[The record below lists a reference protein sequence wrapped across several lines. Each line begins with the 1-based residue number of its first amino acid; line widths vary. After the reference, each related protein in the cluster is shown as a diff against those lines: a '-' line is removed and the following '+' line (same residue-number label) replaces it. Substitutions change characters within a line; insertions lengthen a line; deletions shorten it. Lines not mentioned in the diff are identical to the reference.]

1 MSLPELPIELL
12 TQIVSYLEYASDF
25 CALSQTHPFLYPLVQ
40 PRISEFLDNENPP
53 QALVDAAKIGSEA
66 SVRKLLKMGARFPE
80 PFKPNIKTAPG
91 DPMAWA
97 AKNGHVEVV
106 KLFLEHGRDP
116 HPLTGCYEFKKEA
129 IPSNFSQ
136 WRPEPLLNPV
146 CENPLMLAAREGHE
160 TVVKLLI
167 EHGVKTEYYIDTFK
181 EGWEHPL
188 TWAVIKQHIP
198 IMKLL
203 IWNDPGCIER
213 YSNRYNTPMHALAMT
228 SPTSAH
234 FDEMFDLL
242 AIGGKIHASQGGKS
256 AFELAMR
263 RGNVK
268 FIDLAFRNDEFND
281 ECPFDIAY
289 LLDLVEESAQT
300 HPEMASLLMG
310 QFDVQQAMR
319 HDDASRMKL
328 FRAAASGGFEDLME
342 RLIEKY
348 WYYPSDYDQH
358 IPLLGLAA
366 RSGHIGMYKLLS
378 KREDTNCPGPTKL
391 PQSPESEDDPFTG
404 ERPPNVPTPED
415 IPLIR
420 ALHRGHYE
428 MVHFLV
434 DEGYDGFLAVS
445 EGPQLLFDRLLFY
458 GQTEI
463 LQQLFYKATAP
474 PVEDIAFEDRALS
487 ISMAI
492 LGGEAAFRALL
503 NNGVIL
509 DREAHYHKRA
519 FELAASLADVPILE
533 IFLDAGFRSDMQRCG
548 YMPDSVKLH
557 CEDGLTLPLIYA
569 AHANDRD
576 KAEAAVDL
584 LLRRGASINQPSG
597 KGSCSALYATAAASM
612 TYQIYFMHTKLMG
625 RMHHFPDEARN
636 SWSLDSLN
644 DSKLQV
650 QATEL
655 LLKKG
660 ADPLFWNQHGRSP
673 LVVATIADNK
683 EIVKLLLSSFDEQDV
698 PFSEIERHL
707 RAAGSIRDL
716 PPKLRGYG
724 SNGSVLDEAGD
735 ILDPLEIDR
744 ELEHEQAVFPEF
756 GHQHNEG
763 DDSEDEEDEDEDG
776 SEDDDEDEY
785 GYGDEST
792 DDEGSENGELEA
804 LGGPIGSGPNNGQ
817 PQNAGTQAKRD
828 PERLIWQYYWPKIY
842 PPPSK

>member
-1 MSLPELPIELL
+1 MSLSELPIELL

-25 CALSQTHPFLYPLVQ
+25 CAFSQTHSFIYPLVQ
-40 PRISEFLDNENPP
+40 PRIAEFLENEDPP
-53 QALVDAAKIGSEA
+53 RALVDAAKIGSEA
-66 SVRKLLKMGARFPE
+66 SVRKLLKIGARFPE
-80 PFKPNIKTAPG
+80 PFKPNIETAPG

-97 AKNGHVEVV
+97 AKNGHVEIV

-116 HPLTGCYEFKKEA
+116 HPLSGCYEDRKEA

-136 WRPEPLLNPV
+136 WRPQPLLNPL

-160 TVVKLLI
+160 SVVKLLI
-167 EHGVKTEYYIDTFK
+167 KHGVKTQYNIGTFN

-188 TWAVIKQHIP
+188 TWAVVKQHIP

-203 IWNDPGCIER
+203 IGNDLDSIER
-213 YSNRYNTPMHALAMT
+213 FSNRYNTPMHALAMT

-242 AIGGKIHASQGGKS
+242 ASVGNTHANRGGQKS
-256 AFELAMR
+256 AFELAMS

-268 FIDLAFRNDEFND
+268 FIDLALRDDEINDV
-281 ECPFDIAY
+281 CPFDIAD
-289 LLDLVEESAQT
+289 LLELVEESAQT
-300 HPEMASLLMG
+300 HPEVASFLMG
-310 QFDVQQAMR
+310 QFDVPQAMR

-328 FRAAASGGFEDLME
+328 FRAAASGGFEDLMK

-348 WYYPSDYDQH
+348 WYYPSDWDQH

-378 KREDTNCPGPTKL
+378 EREDTNSFGPTNM
-391 PQSPESEDDPFTG
+391 PQSPESGVNPFTG
-404 ERPPNVPTPED
+404 GRPPNVPTPED

-434 DEGYDGFLAVS
+434 DEGFDGVLAVS
-445 EGPQLLFDRLLFY
+445 EGPQLLFY

-463 LQQLFYKATAP
+463 LQELFDKGTAP

-492 LGGEAAFRALL
+492 LGGEASLRALL
-503 NNGVIL
+503 NNGVVL
-509 DREAHYHKRA
+509 DPEAHYHKRA

-548 YMPDSVKLH
+548 YMPDSVNLH

-612 TYQIYFMHTKLMG
+612 TYQIFFMHTKLKG
-625 RMHHFPDEARN
+625 RMLHFPDEARN
-636 SWSLDSLN
+636 SWSLGSL
-644 DSKLQV
+644 DHSKLQV

-716 PPKLRGYG
+716 PPKSRGYG

-735 ILDPLEIDR
+735 PLNPLEIDR

-756 GHQHNEG
+756 GHQHNE
-763 DDSEDEEDEDEDG
+763 DDGSEDDEDEDEDE

-792 DDEGSENGELEA
+792 DEGSENGELEA